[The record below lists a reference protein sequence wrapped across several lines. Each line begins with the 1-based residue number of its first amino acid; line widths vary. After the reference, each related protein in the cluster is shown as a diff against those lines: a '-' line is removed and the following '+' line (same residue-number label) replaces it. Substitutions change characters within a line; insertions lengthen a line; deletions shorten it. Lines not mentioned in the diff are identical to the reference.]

1 MKSQRNTSPASSI
14 SAFILAGEA
23 SGDRLAARL
32 MDAGAQVFEDISW
45 FGVGGPKMD
54 ACGLEKLADMEVL
67 SIIGFGDALRHLR
80 ALTRLADELIDAI
93 LARQPEYIFTI
104 DSKGFSLRFAK
115 RLRRDEVTA
124 ELPIIMLTARGE
136 EADKLQSFASG
147 IDDYITKPFSPRE
160 LLARVKALLRR
171 SGAPADN
178 VLEACGIRLNLDS
191 HRITI
196 NGEEVHTGPTE
207 YRLLELLMRNPDRAF
222 NRNQLL
228 DRVWGRSVYVEERT
242 VDVHILRLRK
252 LLKPHGLDRTVQTVR
267 SIGYRFS
274 PSN

>member
-1 MKSQRNTSPASSI
+1 MAHKILIVEDEPEIRDLL
-14 SAFILAGEA
+14 AFTLSREGYDTVEA
-23 SGDRLAARL
+23 ETA
-32 MDAGAQVFEDISW
+32 E
-45 FGVGGPKMD
+45 
-54 ACGLEKLADMEVL
+54 
-67 SIIGFGDALRHLR
+67 
-80 ALTRLADELIDAI
+80 TAI
-93 LARQPEYIFTI
+93 QLL
-104 DSKGFSLRFAK
+104 DSKIPDLAIVDWMLPGMDGVDFAK